1 MPNVA
6 GVQFPYTPQ
15 GQQAAQLYQG
25 SLSPRQG
32 LGFRPI
38 GMENGG
44 SPEDRAML
52 ESARRVVKELYALD
66 SEQEIQNYINKSRS
80 DLEYIA
86 RLDNP
91 MFDMLRGLL
100 KRYPPQSNLQDA
112 PMLSYLPDPAELPA
126 MGYEAGPGAG
136 PGERFA
142 RRRGRHLPPMAEPP
156 REEEGLGSMA
166 DSPGYHP
173 ELNSYFPPEREWGP
187 PGGIPGMAHG
197 GVPRGTVAGEL
208 PRYGGRSVREEGET
222 MAELSKRHRDQDWYN
237 RMGGGLGSLRSRM
250 A

>member
-52 ESARRVVKELYALD
+52 ESASRVVKELYALD
-66 SEQEIQNYINKSRS
+66 SAQEVQNYINNSRS

-100 KRYPPQSNLQDA
+100 KRYPPQSNFQDA
-112 PMLSYLPDPAELPA
+112 PQSNLQGPPSLSTY
-126 MGYEAGPGAG
+126 PG
-136 PGERFA
+136 
-142 RRRGRHLPPMAEPP
+142 EPP
-156 REEEGLGSMA
+156 REEEGLGSVA
-166 DSPGYHP
+166 DSPGYYP
-173 ELNSYFPPEREWGP
+173 ELNGYFPPEREWGP
-187 PGGIPGMAHG
+187 PGGVPGMAHG

-208 PRYGGRSVREEGET
+208 EPRGYLTARQAGET
-222 MAELSKRHRDQDWYN
+222 MRERAKGLSDRRNYGGGIGSLYN
-237 RMGGGLGSLRSRM
+237 RYG
-250 A
+250 

>member
-52 ESARRVVKELYALD
+52 ESAKRVVTELYALASD
-66 SEQEIQNYINKSRS
+66 GTTQEVRAYINQSRS
-80 DLEYIA
+80 DLESIA
-86 RLDNP
+86 QLDNS

-100 KRYPPQSNLQDA
+100 KQFPSSVPSLPLTFPGLPFSPQADLPPTD
-112 PMLSYLPDPAELPA
+112 E
-126 MGYEAGPGAG
+126 G

-142 RRRGRHLPPMAEPP
+142 RRRGRHLPSMAEPP
-156 REEEGLGSMA
+156 REEEGLGSVV
-166 DSPGYHP
+166 DSPGYYP
-173 ELNSYFPPEREWGP
+173 ELNGYFPPEREWGP
-187 PGGIPGMAHG
+187 PGGVPGMAHG

-208 PRYGGRSVREEGET
+208 PRYGNMSVREEGET

-250 A
+250 V